1 VSAAN
6 TRLPWALW
14 ACALL
19 LLLADGCAV
28 GPDYR
33 RPDVKAPEAYSEAGP
48 WKVAEPRDSLPKAG
62 WWTVF
67 QDPVLDGLETSA
79 AAASPTLRAALAR
92 YDEALAAARSTRGVL
107 YPTLSANPSASREGY
122 SANRQTEYPSTRF
135 AYTTNSFDL
144 PLDISY
150 EVDLFGAARR
160 AVESARAA
168 AESQGATY
176 QNVLLSLEAGVARNY
191 FTLRSLE
198 AQRELLTRNI
208 SLLKDALELVRKL
221 RKGGA
226 NSDLD
231 VYQAETELETVES
244 SAVATDRAI
253 AEQQHALAVLIGQ
266 NPESFRIA
274 PAPLASAAPAV
285 PVGLPSELLER
296 RPDVAAAE
304 RNLASVNA
312 RIGAAKAAFFP
323 SIGLTAFAGAN
334 SSDLS
339 NLLTWGS
346 REWAAGPFV
355 TVPIFNGGTNLANYH
370 QAKAAYEE
378 ALADYRQQ
386 VLVAFQ
392 EVEDGLSDLRLLA
405 NETSILESA
414 VASSSGA
421 SKLSIVRYKS
431 GLVSYIE
438 VIDSQRTQL
447 ASELSLT
454 QARADR
460 LSATVQ
466 LIRALGGG
474 W

>member
-1 VSAAN
+1 VRADPS
-6 TRLPWALW
+6 RIPR
-14 ACALL
+14 
-19 LLLADGCAV
+19 LLAAGALALAAGCAV

-33 RPDVKAPEAYSEAGP
+33 RPEAKAPEAYSEAGP
-48 WKVAEPRDSLPKAG
+48 WKVAEPKDSLPRAG

-67 QDPVLDGLETSA
+67 HDPVLDGLETGA
-79 AAASPTLRAALAR
+79 VAASPTLRAALAR
-92 YDEALAAARSTRGVL
+92 YDEVLAAARATRGSL
-107 YPTLSANPSASREGY
+107 YPSLSANPSASRERY
-122 SANRQTEYPSTRF
+122 SANRQSEYPATTFS
-135 AYTTNSFDL
+135 YTTNSFDL
-144 PLDISY
+144 PLDLSY

-160 AVESARAA
+160 AVEGARAA

-176 QNVLLSLEAGVARNY
+176 QNVLLTLEAGVAQNY
-191 FTLRSLE
+191 FTLRSLVS
-198 AQRELLTRNI
+198 QRELLTANI
-208 SLLKDALELVRKL
+208 SLLQDALDLVRKL
-221 RKGGA
+221 RRGGA

-244 SAVATDRAI
+244 TAIATDRAI
-253 AEQQHALAVLIGQ
+253 AEQRHALAVLVGE

-274 PAPLASAAPAV
+274 AAPLDSATPAV

-304 RNLASVNA
+304 RNLAAANA
-312 RIGAAKAAFFP
+312 RIGVAKAAFFP

-334 SSDLS
+334 SNALSD
-339 NLLTWGS
+339 LLTWSS

-355 TVPIFNGGTNLANYH
+355 TIPIFNGGTNLATYR
-370 QAKAAYEE
+370 QAQAAYEE

-405 NETSILESA
+405 NEADMLTSA
-414 VASSSGA
+414 VDSSSSA
-421 SKLSIVRYKS
+421 TKLSIVRYKA

-447 ASELSLT
+447 ASEISLT